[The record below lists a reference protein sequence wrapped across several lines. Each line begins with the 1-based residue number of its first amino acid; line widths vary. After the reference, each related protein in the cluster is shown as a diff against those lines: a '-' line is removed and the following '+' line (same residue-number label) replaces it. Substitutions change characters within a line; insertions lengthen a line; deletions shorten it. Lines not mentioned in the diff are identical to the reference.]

1 MHFKVFLSVLCHF
14 YDAFMSI
21 LDEQPLPDKNW
32 DDEGAWR
39 ALYQD
44 LMARTREEVKGLE
57 KSMDNNLVFVSKGF
71 LLG

>member
-1 MHFKVFLSVLCHF
+1 
-14 YDAFMSI
+14 MSI